1 MTTPA
6 RAPAARARSPRWV
19 HVVLALGV
27 ISGSA
32 SILLLGWLSVW
43 FQIGSRA
50 DRGDYL
56 IASGFYDFGVL
67 LMLLG
72 ALAAWV
78 SRAPRWLTWW
88 CYIGTALFVILTVN
102 AHGKAADEGLL
113 DDRYDTWWGGAG
125 TALLM
130 PWIWLV
136 PLALVAAVVTRGR
149 ASRD

>member
-6 RAPAARARSPRWV
+6 AAAAVRPSSPRWV
-19 HVVLALGV
+19 HVLLALGV

-56 IASGFYDFGVL
+56 IASGFYDIGVP
-67 LMLLG
+67 LMIVG

-78 SRAPRWLTWW
+78 SRAPQWLTWW
-88 CYIGTALFVILTVN
+88 CRIGTVLFVILSVN

-113 DDRYDTWWGGAG
+113 EDRYDTWWGGAG

-136 PLALVAAVVTRGR
+136 PLALVAAVVTRR
-149 ASRD
+149 HASPD